1 MTDFRI
7 SPRIWAALL
16 AAGVMAGLAGMGLTL
31 WLHAVQHA
39 AYGVGWQVQES
50 FHDMATHAP
59 PLRRLAALLA
69 CGALAGAGW
78 ALLLRRGAP
87 LVDVEAAIATPG
99 KTLPLKTTLAHA
111 LLQIT
116 TVGMGSPLGREG
128 APREISAALAG
139 RLARLMRCDASATRL
154 LLACAASAGLAAVCN
169 APLTGA
175 LFALETLLPHWN
187 LPVVAAA
194 LLANGVAVTVARL
207 GLGDMVQYG
216 AFSTALTAAVTP
228 PLLAWAAL
236 AGPLLGAAAHAFNR
250 SLRGLPLLPRAS
262 IGGMLLPV
270 AAFGLIGGMAVVLP
284 DVLGNGK
291 AGNLLSFAG
300 SIGWQMALALLA
312 AKWLA
317 VWLATAAGAYGGR
330 ITPSLMVGG
339 MLALALAS
347 AWNAALMPPLA
358 TGAAAIVGA
367 AVFLGLTQRMPLT
380 AMVMALEMSRL
391 TPAWLL
397 PLCLC
402 MATALPVHLWMER
415 PRQPLE

>member
-1 MTDFRI
+1 M
-7 SPRIWAALL
+7 
-16 AAGVMAGLAGMGLTL
+16 
-31 WLHAVQHA
+31 
-39 AYGVGWQVQES
+39 
-50 FHDMATHAP
+50 
-59 PLRRLAALLA
+59 
-69 CGALAGAGW
+69 
-78 ALLLRRGAP
+78 
-87 LVDVEAAIATPG
+87 DVEAAIATPG

-194 LLANGVAVTVARL
+194 LLVNGVAVTVARL

-250 SLRGLPLLPRAS
+250 SLRGLPLLPRVS